1 MCEGSRWVAFFI
13 CINILLLWAGISGL
27 NYLCEV
33 QVMTIDYR
41 DILKRGPSPKIRIKL
56 NSWDRENK
64 RKMCEVQNNGGLVQ

>member
-1 MCEGSRWVAFFI
+1 
-13 CINILLLWAGISGL
+13 
-27 NYLCEV
+27 
-33 QVMTIDYR
+33 MTIDYR